1 MTPVS
6 LYLDSVRGSFAE
18 NEQIG
23 ATLRDFAELNGIT
36 VKLYQA
42 LVEPRYMRIDVF
54 GCDAHVVAV
63 KMIVSGL
70 YVAEDKLPVPSR
82 ELSFLLIF
90 NMNFGDEVPVDD
102 DPRNQF
108 PNWNQTA
115 ISLRITPCLKTSA
128 PGSIW
133 VPRLTG

>member
-23 ATLRDFAELNGIT
+23 ATLRDFAELNSIT
-36 VKLYQA
+36 VKLHQS
-42 LVEPRYMRIDVF
+42 LKEPRYLRIDVF
-54 GCDAHVVAV
+54 GSDAHVVAA

-70 YVAEDKLPVPSR
+70 YVAEDKLPVPSN

-90 NMNFGDEVPVDD
+90 NMNFGDDAPAPD
-102 DPRNQF
+102 QF
-108 PNWNQTA
+108 PHWNQTV
-115 ISLRITPCLKTSA
+115 ISLRISPCLRTPA

-133 VPRLTG
+133 VPRLSG

>member
-6 LYLDSVRGSFAE
+6 LYLDTLRGSFID

-36 VKLYQA
+36 VRFHQSLK
-42 LVEPRYMRIDVF
+42 EPRYMRIDVF
-54 GCDAHVVAV
+54 GEDAHVVAA

-70 YVAEDKLPVPSR
+70 YMAEDKLPCPSN
-82 ELSFLLIF
+82 EMSFLLIF
-90 NMNFGDEVPVDD
+90 DMNFGSAPADD

-115 ISLRITPCLKTSA
+115 ISIRIAPCLRTSA

-133 VPRLTG
+133 VPPPSG